1 ALSIAEK
8 TQGPE
13 HPSVG
18 TALNDL
24 AEIYRG
30 LGRAAEAEAL
40 LKRSVDIREKARA
53 AQLSGGSGTED
64 PAYMLSQANELYRAG
79 KYAEAIPLAERYAQI
94 IEARHDKEG
103 RSTGLHLTTLAN
115 SIGSPTD
122 LARPSP

>member
-1 ALSIAEK
+1 MADALHSLAGLYRKQGNLANAEPLYRRALSIAEK

-79 KYAEAIPLAERYAQI
+79 KYAEAIP
-94 IEARHDKEG
+94 
-103 RSTGLHLTTLAN
+103 
-115 SIGSPTD
+115 
-122 LARPSP
+122 